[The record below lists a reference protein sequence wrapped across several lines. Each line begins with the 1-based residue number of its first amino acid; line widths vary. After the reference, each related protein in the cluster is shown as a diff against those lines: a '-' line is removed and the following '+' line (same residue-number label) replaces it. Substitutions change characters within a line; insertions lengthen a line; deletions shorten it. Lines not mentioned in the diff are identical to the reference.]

1 MYGEHPNA
9 DGTIQGAYQ
18 YRRNLLEQFNQYMPD
33 WAAEQLREEL
43 IFANREINRLERER
57 SYSDA
62 RNRTAD
68 YANPIHRN
76 G

>member
-9 DGTIQGAYQ
+9 DGTLQGAYQ
-18 YRRNLLEQFNQYMPD
+18 YRRNLLEQFDLPMPD

-43 IFANREINRLERER
+43 IFANKEINRLERER
-57 SYSDA
+57 SFQGD

-68 YANPIHRN
+68 YANPIYRN